1 MYFYFLLA
9 KILKI
14 ISGVFAMLGFNILQK
29 KPVQAS
35 LNPINYSQG
44 FKHEASNNLLQI
56 FHYVNFHILEKL
68 YYYAL
73 ANHAAEPIPCILA
86 ILDFEMTPTKQ
97 KRDFIIGNFVSRQGG
112 FDVNVPGRVS
122 LQVVAS
128 AQREDQLRL
137 NAPRARR
144 NAMLR
149 NNNRILG
156 ISQSPVTFSETDFMK
171 YAIETLAETWGSY
184 SINLPTYEKTVT
196 QNDIS
201 QYQRLAF
208 NMHSA
213 GFSVPKFMLALK

>member
-97 KRDFIIGNFVSRQGG
+97 K
-112 FDVNVPGRVS
+112 
-122 LQVVAS
+122 
-128 AQREDQLRL
+128 
-137 NAPRARR
+137 
-144 NAMLR
+144 
-149 NNNRILG
+149 
-156 ISQSPVTFSETDFMK
+156 
-171 YAIETLAETWGSY
+171 ETLS
-184 SINLPTYEKTVT
+184 
-196 QNDIS
+196 
-201 QYQRLAF
+201 
-208 NMHSA
+208 
-213 GFSVPKFMLALK
+213 